1 MNITNNLKKI
11 RLEVGLSQKEFAEM
25 CEVSRQTIHAVE
37 VSKYTP
43 SVELALKIA
52 QNLEL
57 AVEEVFQLKGKK

>member
-1 MNITNNLKKI
+1 MNITNNLKDI

-37 VSKYTP
+37 VSTYTP

-57 AVEEVFQLKGKK
+57 AVEDIFQLKEIK

>member
-52 QNLEL
+52 QHLEL
-57 AVEEVFQLKGKK
+57 AIEEIFQLKGKK

>member
-1 MNITNNLKKI
+1 MNITNSLKEI
-11 RLEVGLSQKEFAEM
+11 RLDSGFSQKEFAEM

-52 QNLEL
+52 QHLEL
-57 AVEEVFQLKGKK
+57 AIEEIFQLKGKK